1 MKERFTVTGMTC
13 QACSSRVEKSVGKL
27 NGVRT
32 VSVNLLTNTMQVDY
46 DENVLKSDDIK
57 QAVVSAGYGIDESS
71 ASKVLS
77 KDNEKADDK
86 ISREENNIK
95 NGLIVSAVFLTVL
108 MYISMGHMVNVPLP
122 SVLTGHMN
130 AANFAFIQFLLC
142 IPIVFINR
150 RYYVNGFKT
159 LFRLSPNMDSLIAIG
174 SGASLAYGIFAIFR
188 INYGMANH
196 NMDIVMTYH
205 EDLYFETAAMIL
217 VLITFGKMLEAR
229 SKKKTSEALRSL
241 MDMSPKTAVVLKSTG
256 EETVNIENVMVGD
269 IVLVKPGS
277 SMPVDG
283 VVIEG
288 STSVDESAITG
299 ESIPVY
305 KKSGDKVIAATMNKN
320 GAVKV
325 RTEKLST
332 DSTFAQ
338 IVRLVENASQ
348 TKAPIA
354 KLADKVA
361 SVFVPVVIAIAL
373 VTALVWMALGHSF
386 EFALSM
392 AICVLVISCPCA
404 LGLATP
410 VAIMVGTGRGAKQGI
425 LIKSGEALEVAH
437 NATHIVLDKT
447 GTITNGK
454 PVVIDVSAYGVSE
467 ETMLGIALSLEAQS
481 EHPLAEAI
489 VKYCDGKGID
499 KLPTEKFAAISGK
512 GVSAYIDGKRYLAG
526 NKRLMA
532 EENISL
538 GESED
543 AAEKLS
549 EIGKTAMYFAKENA
563 VIGIIAVADTV
574 KPTSKA
580 AIQRLKKM
588 GLKVTMLTGDN
599 EKTAKG
605 IGNEL
610 GLDNIIAEVL
620 PADKEAVVR
629 HLQEEG
635 EKVAM
640 VGDGI
645 NDAPALERADI
656 SIAIGAG
663 TDIARQSADIILI
676 KNDLMDVVNAISLS
690 KAVIRNIKQNLFWA
704 FFYNCLGIPV
714 AAGVF
719 YNAFGLKLSP
729 MIGAAAMSFSS
740 IFVVTN
746 ALRLRGKEKKT
757 MVTLNI
763 EGMMCGHCVK
773 HVTDAISG
781 LGATD
786 VNVSLEE
793 KKAVFTMPAGQN
805 VQAYIDAVTQEGYK
819 CSLA

>member
-1 MKERFTVTGMTC
+1 
-13 QACSSRVEKSVGKL
+13 
-27 NGVRT
+27 
-32 VSVNLLTNTMQVDY
+32 
-46 DENVLKSDDIK
+46 
-57 QAVVSAGYGIDESS
+57 
-71 ASKVLS
+71 
-77 KDNEKADDK
+77 
-86 ISREENNIK
+86 
-95 NGLIVSAVFLTVL
+95 
-108 MYISMGHMVNVPLP
+108 
-122 SVLTGHMN
+122 
-130 AANFAFIQFLLC
+130 
-142 IPIVFINR
+142 
-150 RYYVNGFKT
+150 
-159 LFRLSPNMDSLIAIG
+159 
-174 SGASLAYGIFAIFR
+174 
-188 INYGMANH
+188 
-196 NMDIVMTYH
+196 
-205 EDLYFETAAMIL
+205 
-217 VLITFGKMLEAR
+217 
-229 SKKKTSEALRSL
+229 
-241 MDMSPKTAVVLKSTG
+241 
-256 EETVNIENVMVGD
+256 
-269 IVLVKPGS
+269 
-277 SMPVDG
+277 
-283 VVIEG
+283 
-288 STSVDESAITG
+288 
-299 ESIPVY
+299 
-305 KKSGDKVIAATMNKN
+305 
-320 GAVKV
+320 
-325 RTEKLST
+325 
-332 DSTFAQ
+332 
-338 IVRLVENASQ
+338 
-348 TKAPIA
+348 
-354 KLADKVA
+354 
-361 SVFVPVVIAIAL
+361 
-373 VTALVWMALGHSF
+373 
-386 EFALSM
+386 
-392 AICVLVISCPCA
+392 
-404 LGLATP
+404 
-410 VAIMVGTGRGAKQGI
+410 
-425 LIKSGEALEVAH
+425 
-437 NATHIVLDKT
+437 
-447 GTITNGK
+447 
-454 PVVIDVSAYGVSE
+454 
-467 ETMLGIALSLEAQS
+467 
-481 EHPLAEAI
+481 
-489 VKYCDGKGID
+489 
-499 KLPTEKFAAISGK
+499 
-512 GVSAYIDGKRYLAG
+512 
-526 NKRLMA
+526 
-532 EENISL
+532 
-538 GESED
+538 
-543 AAEKLS
+543 
-549 EIGKTAMYFAKENA
+549 MYFAKENA